1 MIVVSIQYRVGSL
14 GFLYLGTEDAPGNQ
28 GLYDQ
33 RLAIKWVKDNIQ
45 YFGGNKE
52 NITLWSGTILK
63 RKLSLCY
70 DYFYSFL
77 TIYLTIFS
85 YSLGNC
91 FQFCRICWFS
101 KRSLSIVIARLKG
114 VLFSSNTSISR
125 RNQSLGNGNQKRRS
139 SESTSFG

>member
-1 MIVVSIQYRVGSL
+1 MGSL

-63 RKLSLCY
+63 RKLSLHY
-70 DYFYSFL
+70 N
-77 TIYLTIFS
+77 YLTIT
-85 YSLGNC
+85 
-91 FQFCRICWFS
+91 
-101 KRSLSIVIARLKG
+101 LSN
-114 VLFSSNTSISR
+114 F
-125 RNQSLGNGNQKRRS
+125 
-139 SESTSFG
+139 

>member
-1 MIVVSIQYRVGSL
+1 MGSL

-63 RKLSLCY
+63 CKLSLY
-70 DYFYSFL
+70 VTILTFYLPNF
-77 TIYLTIFS
+77 
-85 YSLGNC
+85 
-91 FQFCRICWFS
+91 
-101 KRSLSIVIARLKG
+101 
-114 VLFSSNTSISR
+114 
-125 RNQSLGNGNQKRRS
+125 
-139 SESTSFG
+139 